1 MRIITVCLALLSTPV
16 AAHEFWI
23 EPLEWQIA
31 ADDTLQAK
39 LVNGSDFA
47 GIDFAFLPQRFTRF
61 DLAQNG
67 TLAPVEARLG
77 ARPAIDQVMH
87 KEGLVVALYVS
98 TPYKVSYE
106 ERATFD
112 KFVAQK
118 DLGRV
123 AREHEARGLPEAG
136 FSELF
141 TRYSKAL
148 VAVGE
153 GAGEDRRFGLETELV
168 ALDNPYVDD
177 LSQGLRV
184 QLFYGDQTR
193 DETQVELYER
203 TPEGEVTEILLRT
216 DEEGV
221 AVLPV
226 KPGHDYLASAV
237 VLREPAA
244 EIAART
250 DTVWESLW
258 AALSFAVP
266 D

>member
-1 MRIITVCLALLSTPV
+1 MRIITICLALLSTPV

-31 ADDTLQAK
+31 PDDTLQAK
-39 LVNGSDFA
+39 LVNGSEFA
-47 GIDFAFLPQRFTRF
+47 GVDFAFLPQRFTRF

-67 TLAPVEARLG
+67 TLAPVASRLG
-77 ARPAIDQVMH
+77 ARPAIDQVMG
-87 KEGLVVALYVS
+87 EDGLVVAVYVS
-98 TPYKVSYE
+98 TLNKVTYE

-112 KFVAQK
+112 KFVVQK
-118 DLGRV
+118 DLGAV
-123 AREHEARGLPEAG
+123 ARDHEARGLPEAG

-153 GAGEDRRFGLETELV
+153 GEGEDRRFGLETELV
-168 ALDNPYVDD
+168 ALDNPYTGD
-177 LSQGLRV
+177 LSEGMRV
-184 QLFYGDQTR
+184 QLFYGEETR
-193 DETQVELYER
+193 DAVQVELYER

-216 DEEGV
+216 NENGV

-237 VLREPAA
+237 VLREPEAG
-244 EIAART
+244 IAART

>member
-1 MRIITVCLALLSTPV
+1 MRIITACLALLSTPV

-23 EPLEWQIA
+23 EPLDWQIA

-39 LVNGSDFA
+39 LVNGSDFV
-47 GIDFAFLPQRFTRF
+47 GVDFAYLPQRFTRF
-61 DLAQNG
+61 DLEQNDK
-67 TLAPVEARLG
+67 LAPVEARLG
-77 ARPAIDQVMH
+77 ARPAIDQVMG
-87 KEGLVVALYVS
+87 EDGLVVAIYVS
-98 TPYKVSYE
+98 TLNKVTYD

-112 KFVAQK
+112 KFVEQK
-118 DLGRV
+118 DLAQV
-123 AREHEARGLPEAG
+123 ASDREARGLPEAG

-153 GAGEDRRFGLETELV
+153 GAGADRRFGLETELV

-237 VLREPAA
+237 VLRVPEAG
-244 EIAART
+244 IAAQT